1 MGQMINCKVC
11 DCEYEFKG
19 GAYALCSSDCAEEHK
34 SRRSRVY
41 QVLVADNR
49 KKGKAHEALQLIAL
63 DDAASDGGQPHIP
76 NIVRL
81 VREPRGRTADDVDIV
96 CHWQQVGGGLK
107 CGVSVPNDEDRL
119 ASKVP
124 RVD

>member
-34 SRRSRVY
+34 SRRNRVY

-49 KKGKAHEALQLIAL
+49 KKGKFNAEELA
-63 DDAASDGGQPHIP
+63 
-76 NIVRL
+76 
-81 VREPRGRTADDVDIV
+81 EGRDIYSL
-96 CHWQQVGGGLK
+96 WLK
-107 CGVSVPNDEDRL
+107 TGRFD
-119 ASKVP
+119 
-124 RVD
+124 